1 MAKTCDSLVS
11 GGPFKQT
18 IFLGCSVASFS
29 ASVGWNEQ
37 NTSIDVRLVYDP
49 CPSTDGKYYWDTG
62 LVRQISFDPDPGFLG
77 EQQEIIGCPAYFR
90 VGDFEFCGIIQ
101 NWTKDEGQG
110 GTTYSV
116 QLSDPRQLLEN
127 SKLIL
132 TSYAGTV
139 GGLPNVFNVFGFCES
154 FGTVNAPLLSQVNG
168 SFVNGDYAPDG
179 AIFGSPAAKFGGANT
194 NQLGMPWY
202 NILGSLKLLTSSIP
216 VSSSIWSPYGRILFK
231 GPTSGGYGLLPPDA
245 LTSSYYLLDLS
256 NLPIPPS
263 SWRVG
268 GVEVSILSLIS
279 DLCGDAG
286 YDYYIELVPAIY
298 NSIVYKIIKVRTV
311 SRYSQPSLNTI
322 SSFIG
327 DGDGTNMARIGRELR
342 NETTSAICI
351 GGQKQTL
358 YQAIGDNT
366 VDSTILPYF
375 GLDPWTNN
383 TLLPYHDEF
392 GDWCID
398 VDTTILNAG
407 LTAVSGVGITGIT
420 GRTYAHIT
428 ESEMMAALVGYDT
441 WTSIATNLA
450 QISWSG
456 GHQYSDIGTSLGGDG
471 EFMLYNLV
479 EQIASG
485 SNLSGIKAAHLVVG
499 AIDKQMQ
506 VDKHNSQL
514 IAERQML
521 HQWVLG
527 FANNLGRS
535 FQVAVPYVCARRED
549 DSYQI
554 VFSEQPVN
562 GGWTE
567 QSTVLGMS
575 TSDIY
580 YQYLLQED
588 NKTSTL
594 LVFPDS
600 DNYYH
605 GKDISQLGDSCLLY
619 GGYIYCLA
627 DVDES
632 NGYVFENYSMAT
644 GPRAVV
650 KLQAPISI
658 VDTGI
663 PLVMGGL
670 ESTIYKM
677 IDRLSLSN
685 ATAIKSGVSD
695 KMKGMANKVGG
706 KSLHYP
712 YTYYCDTNPAGAAFG
727 IHSNILT
734 YGPWFQLGP
743 LGGTKVI
750 QDEDLVPWNY
760 YGYTNLNLIGNS
772 KAEEGLTQ
780 MQVGE
785 NGSITVAGYP
795 AVPLGAELGA
805 MAGGFYGGGQHLV
818 ESRTIS
824 TSTFQSSNYIYL
836 NEVPWQGIYGPNI
849 TNIDV
854 QVGFG
859 GLTTTYAMRTF
870 TPKFGRFTK
879 QNAERLKMVASA
891 NLKMQK
897 FWKDVN
903 KVLITSNINQQ
914 IRAGNTPYRIT
925 TKDMGLTLTNQS
937 PHHIM
942 MGDISVDGSGF
953 ATTTVIS
960 NPLHDIKGE
969 LSDYENKA
977 MMSLEGLFR
986 PVSLYGTGN
995 LPRLAQPNEDDYAII
1010 RAIPPMTL
1018 NGTGIYNNVISSNY
1032 LHPLQNPSGDL
1043 ITERSETYTTGV
1055 GHDIGVVGANSI
1067 PSISYGQSPYADDYR
1082 FMALRGPLIMQGWG
1096 YDIDGKPI
1104 PNAADVY
1111 GHTTSGIYV
1120 NELLQDK
1127 FMPDWLQ
1134 KPQTWPVAPVDLRY
1148 DRNRGVWTVPNYD
1161 MLSVELL
1168 TSISAFGT
1176 GIGRLLNTFPLFD
1189 NSGIL
1194 IDNSDARVAIS
1205 ETLGKAYS
1213 SGNKVVVSWNG
1224 HSHNHFIVSAG
1235 GGGGI
1240 SLGTLTT
1247 ALSAGGSGTAT
1258 LSYGNTATG
1267 IAVYDYL
1274 LPAGTTLTIGTKIVC
1289 AEADSKQWVIEAGCN
1304 V

>member
-37 NTSIDVRLVYDP
+37 NTNIDVRLVYDP
-49 CPSTDGKYYWDTG
+49 CPSADGKYYWDAS
-62 LVRQISFDPDPGFLG
+62 LVRQTSFDPDPGFLG

-132 TSYAGTV
+132 TSYAGSV
-139 GGLPNVFNVFGFCES
+139 GTLPNVFNVFGFCES
-154 FGTVNAPLLSQVNG
+154 FGTVNAPLLSQVG
-168 SFVNGDYAPDG
+168 GYFVSGDYAPDG

-202 NILGSLKLLTSSIP
+202 NILGSLKLLTSSVPII
-216 VSSSIWSPYGRILFK
+216 SNIWSPYGRILFK
-231 GPTSGGYGLLPPDA
+231 GPTTGGYGLLPPDA
-245 LTSSYYLLDLS
+245 LLSSYYLLDLS
-256 NLPIPPS
+256 NLPIPPN

-286 YDYYIELVPAIY
+286 YDYYIELVPAID
-298 NSIVYKIIKVRTV
+298 NSTLYKIIKIRTV
-311 SRYSQPSLNTI
+311 SRYAQPALNTI

-327 DGDGTNMARIGRELR
+327 NGDGSNSARIGRELR

-366 VDSTILPYF
+366 VDSIILPYF

-383 TLLPYHDEF
+383 TLIPYRDSF
-392 GDWCID
+392 DDWCID
-398 VDTTILNAG
+398 VDATILNAG

-420 GRTYAHIT
+420 GRKYAHIT

-450 QISWSG
+450 QIPWSG
-456 GHQYSDIGTSLGGDG
+456 GHQYSDVGVSLGGDG

-479 EQIASG
+479 EQIATG
-485 SNLSGIKAAHLVVG
+485 NNIIGVNAAHLIVG

-506 VDKHNSQL
+506 VDKHNSQ
-514 IAERQML
+514 IIQERQML
-521 HQWVLG
+521 HRWVLG
-527 FANNLGRS
+527 FANNLGRA

-575 TSDIY
+575 TSDPY
-580 YQYLLQED
+580 YQYLLQDD

-594 LVFPDS
+594 LVFPDTNS
-600 DNYYH
+600 YYH

-619 GGYIYCLA
+619 GGYIYCLGE
-627 DVDES
+627 VDES
-632 NGYVFENYSMAT
+632 RGYVFENYSMAT

-650 KLQAPISI
+650 KIQAPISI

-663 PLVMGGL
+663 PLVLGGF

-677 IDRLSLSN
+677 VDRLALPN
-685 ATAIKSGVSD
+685 ASGIKTGVSA
-695 KMKGMANKVGG
+695 KMKEMSNRVGG

-712 YTYYCDTNPAGAAFG
+712 YTYYADTNPAGAAFG

-743 LGGTKVI
+743 FGGTKVI

-772 KAEEGLTQ
+772 KADEGLTQ

-785 NGSITVAGYP
+785 NGSITVPGYP
-795 AVPLGAELGA
+795 SVPLGAELGA

-824 TSTFQSSNYIYL
+824 LNAFQGSNYVYL

-879 QNAERLKMVASA
+879 QNSERLKMVAAA

-897 FWKDVN
+897 YLKDFN
-903 KVLITSNINQQ
+903 KVIITANINQQ
-914 IRAGNTPYRIT
+914 IRAGEMPYRIT
-925 TKDMGLTLTNQS
+925 AKDMGLTLTNQS
-937 PHHIM
+937 PHHVI
-942 MGDISVDGSGF
+942 MGDMAIDDNGF
-953 ATTTVIS
+953 ATTTVVS

-969 LSDYENKA
+969 LSGYENKA

-986 PVSLYGTGN
+986 PVSLYGTGG
-995 LPRLAQPNEDDYAII
+995 LPRLARPDNNDYGII
-1010 RAIPPMTL
+1010 RSVPPMLL
-1018 NGTGIYNNVISSNY
+1018 NGSGIYNNVISSNY
-1032 LHPLQNPSGDL
+1032 LFPLQNPSGDL
-1043 ITERSETYTTGV
+1043 IVERSENYTTGL
-1055 GHDIGVVGANSI
+1055 GHDISVVGFSGSPNI
-1067 PSISYGQSPYADDYR
+1067 EYGQSSYADDYR
-1082 FMALRGPLIMQGWG
+1082 FMALRGPLMMHGWG

-1104 PNAADVY
+1104 PNAADIY
-1111 GHTTSGIYV
+1111 EHTTSGYYV
-1120 NELLQDK
+1120 DQLLQDK

-1134 KPQTWPVAPVDLRY
+1134 KPQTWPNAPVDLRY

-1168 TSISAFGT
+1168 SSISASGT
-1176 GIGRLLNTFPLFD
+1176 GLGRLLNGFTLYD
-1189 NSGIL
+1189 DGGTQ
-1194 IDNSDARVAIS
+1194 IDNANVRVSIY
-1205 ETLGKAYS
+1205 ETLGKTYA
-1213 SGNKVVVSWNG
+1213 SGNKVVVSWDG
-1224 HSHNHFIVSAG
+1224 RQGKHFIISAG
-1235 GGGGI
+1235 GGGSV
-1240 SLGTLTT
+1240 SLGYLTST
-1247 ALSAGGSGTAT
+1247 LSAGGGATAI
-1258 LSYGNTATG
+1258 LVEGQIGSYT
-1267 IAVYDYL
+1267 VYDYL
-1274 LPAGTTLTIGTKIVC
+1274 LPNGSILSSGTKIIVQ
-1289 AEADSKQWVIEAGCN
+1289 EIGNVKIVTEAGCN